1 MLQKNRLMKEQKTQ
15 QGDGEEQLEVV
26 EVQDRQ
32 ELYVQKSFGSTSDL
46 RQAKQRKKMIFMDK
60 PLDLP
65 YYKGIQL
72 PKHLKWI
79 SVTSVSLLLLQTYA
93 ESERKRA
100 STGDPSPRAGS
111 LETQRS
117 QGYPQRIPQIRADA
131 Q

>member
-1 MLQKNRLMKEQKTQ
+1 MLQKNRLLKEQKTQ

-32 ELYVQKSFGSTSDL
+32 ELYVQKSFGSTSDV
-46 RQAKQRKKMIFMDK
+46 RQAKQRKQMIFMDK

-79 SVTSVSLLLLQTYA
+79 SVTSVSLL
-93 ESERKRA
+93 
-100 STGDPSPRAGS
+100 
-111 LETQRS
+111 
-117 QGYPQRIPQIRADA
+117 
-131 Q
+131 